1 MGRPNPG
8 FGPSAAPAPAA
19 IPQTVRVVRRRVVV
33 SGYVQGVW
41 YRESCRRQAQALGV
55 TGWVRNN
62 PDGTV
67 EASLEGDAAA
77 VDTVV
82 AWMRVGPRRARVA
95 DIVVVEEPPTGERAF
110 VVR

>member
-1 MGRPNPG
+1 M
-8 FGPSAAPAPAA
+8 
-19 IPQTVRVVRRRVVV
+19 VRRRLIV
-33 SGYVQGVW
+33 SGRVQGVW

-67 EASLEGDAAA
+67 EAGLEGDAEA
-77 VDTVV
+77 VGALI
-82 AWMRVGPRRARVA
+82 AWMRVGPPRARVT
-95 DIVVVEEPPTGERAF
+95 DVVVVEEPPTGEQAF